1 MPVEA
6 PVKAPVIAPT
16 IAPDPI
22 IRLAPGEVCPT
33 QKEDIGIKIRR
44 LLP

>member
-1 MPVEA
+1 MSVEA
-6 PVKAPVIAPT
+6 PVKIPVIAPT
-16 IAPDPI
+16 IAPEPLR
-22 IRLAPGEVCPT
+22 RLAPGEVCPT